1 MAVKKGGLKF
11 GKAHTGQK
19 CTLLFIIDFIIDLIL
34 KKKNFLILFTI
45 ISGFRV
51 RIYESEFQFHLFLFR
66 L

>member
-1 MAVKKGGLKF
+1 MAVKKGGLEF

-34 KKKNFLILFTI
+34 KKKFLILFTM